1 MRELLCSVL
10 NIYVLVIFVR
20 IILSW
25 FPVNPGGPL
34 GNINRVLFQI
44 TEPVL
49 GPARRMIPGLGPID
63 ISPIV
68 VVFALGFVQRML
80 ASAGL

>member
-1 MRELLCSVL
+1 MISNLIGL
-10 NIYVLVIFVR
+10 YTFVIFVR

-25 FPVNPGGPL
+25 FPINPGGAL
-34 GNINRVLFQI
+34 GQVTRVLFQV

-49 GPARRMIPGLGPID
+49 GSARRIIPSIGPLD

-68 VVFALGFVQRML
+68 VVIALGFVQNWL
-80 ASAGL
+80 AGNGL

>member
-1 MRELLCSVL
+1 MISGLISL
-10 NIYVLVIFVR
+10 YTFVIFVR

-25 FPVNPGGPL
+25 FPVNPGGAF
-34 GNINRVLFQI
+34 GQVNRVLFQV

-49 GPARRMIPGLGPID
+49 GPARRIIPTIGPID

-68 VVFALGFVQRML
+68 VVIALGFVQRML
-80 ASAGL
+80 QSAGL

>member
-1 MRELLCSVL
+1 MISQLISL
-10 NIYVLVIFVR
+10 YTFVIFIR

-25 FPVNPGGPL
+25 FPISSNGPL
-34 GNINRVLFQI
+34 AQVNRVLLQI

-49 GPARRMIPGLGPID
+49 GPARRIIPNIGPLD

-68 VVFALGFVQRML
+68 VVFALGFVQRLL